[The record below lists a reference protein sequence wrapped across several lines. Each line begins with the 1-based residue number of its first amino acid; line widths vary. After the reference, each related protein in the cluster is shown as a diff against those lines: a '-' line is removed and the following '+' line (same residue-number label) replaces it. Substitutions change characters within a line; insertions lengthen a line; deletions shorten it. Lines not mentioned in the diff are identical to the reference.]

1 MSALANVLTVV
12 DQIEPILR
20 EHAAT
25 AERERRLATPV
36 AKALRDAGLYRLWR
50 PRALG
55 GFELDPIAGFEVL
68 EAVARIDSAAG
79 WNLQI
84 ASAFDM
90 FGQWFDE
97 QTVRELFGPDA
108 IIGGALNPPR
118 RAAPVADG
126 YQLSGRT
133 PFVSGA
139 HQASAFLGLANVVED
154 GDVRKGGDGAPV
166 TLLTVCRASEAEILP
181 NWNTMGMCGTG
192 SHDVNVAGVVL
203 PEQQAVPLAPVEK
216 RTSYYEGPLYRLTIW
231 PAVAAMAP
239 TALGIA
245 RAGLEAAILTA
256 TQKAP
261 AYTVKTL
268 KDRPVVQSQIALAE
282 ASIDSSRAYLY
293 RVFEEAWERAVAAQP
308 IGLDLKGRMQLAAT
322 HAVLEAAKAV
332 DLVHAIVGAS
342 GIREEQPFS
351 KHFRDVHVITQH
363 GFVNASKLESVGQ
376 IRLGLSPEWP
386 FFAL

>member
-1 MSALANVLTVV
+1 MPVPTIPLKEVEK
-12 DQIEPILR
+12 IEPILR
-20 EHAAT
+20 EHSAT
-25 AERERRLATPV
+25 AERERCLAAPV

-55 GFELDPIAGFEVL
+55 GFELDPIAGFQVL

-97 QTVRELFGPDA
+97 TTARELFGPDA

-118 RAAPVADG
+118 RAVPAGGG
-126 YQLSGRT
+126 YRVSGRT

-139 HQASAFLGLANVVED
+139 HQASAFLGLANILDD
-154 GDVRKGGDGAPV
+154 GEVRKAADGTPA
-166 TLLTVCRASEAEILP
+166 TLLTICPASEGEIVP

-192 SHDVNVAGVVL
+192 SHDVNLADVLL
-203 PEQQAVPLAPVEK
+203 PEPQAVPLVPIEK
-216 RTSYYEGPLYRLTIW
+216 RASYYEGPLYRLTIW

-239 TALGIA
+239 IALGIA
-245 RAGLEAAILTA
+245 RAALEAAIRTA

-268 KDRPVVQSQIALAE
+268 RDRPVVQSQLARAE
-282 ASIDSSRAYLY
+282 AAVCASRAYLY
-293 RVFEEAWERAVAAQP
+293 DVFEEAWQQAVAARP
-308 IGLDLKGRMQLAAT
+308 ITMDLKARMQLAAT
-322 HAVLEAAKAV
+322 HVVLEAAEAV
-332 DLVHAIVGAS
+332 DLVHAVVGAS

-351 KHFRDVHVITQH
+351 RHFRDVHVITQH

-376 IRLGLSPEWP
+376 VMLGLAPEWP